1 MSTTPT
7 IVWFRLDLRL
17 DDNPALAAAV
27 KRGGPVLPVFVHAPE
42 EEGEWAP
49 GAASNVWLHQSLKS
63 LDASL
68 RKKRSRLNIL
78 KGRSQEVLEN
88 LVRET
93 GAGAVYWNRRYEPV
107 TRARDEHI
115 KAALRT
121 MGCDAMSFNGSLL
134 FEPWEI
140 ETRQGFPYQVF
151 TPFWKA
157 CLCKHDPAEPLS
169 ASRKIP
175 APERWPASFEL
186 DALQLEPRP
195 DWAGGIRDA
204 WSPGEQGAAANLE
217 RFLEIALPA
226 YTAFRDRPDAIGTS
240 RLSPY
245 LHFGEISPRQVW
257 NAIRSHLAG
266 ASEKGVNVSAEKYL
280 AELGWREFSYHL
292 LYHFP
297 QTTDENLRAQFN
309 HFPWADD
316 AQALAAWQ
324 KGRTGY
330 PIVDAGMRELWT
342 TGWMHNRVR
351 MIVASFLTKDLRS
364 HWRNGARWFWDT
376 LVDADLA
383 NNTQGWQWTA
393 GCGADAAPY
402 FRIFN
407 PVLQGER
414 YDPKGDYVRKWIP
427 ELNKLPAK
435 WIYKPWE
442 APENV
447 LTEAGV
453 TRGATYP
460 QPIVDHAQA
469 RVQALEAYGAIKGR
483 LPN

>member
-88 LVRET
+88 LVCET
-93 GAGAVYWNRRYEPV
+93 GAGAVYWNHRYEPV
-107 TRARDEHI
+107 TRARDERI

-140 ETRQGFPYQVF
+140 ETRQGDPYQVF

-157 CLCKHDPAEPLS
+157 CLCEHDTAEPLS
-169 ASRKIP
+169 APRKIP
-175 APERWPASFEL
+175 APERWPASLEL
-186 DALQLEPRP
+186 DALQLEPRS

-226 YTAFRDRPDAIGTS
+226 YNTSRDRPDAIGTS

-266 ASEKGVNVSAEKYL
+266 ASEKGANVSAEKFL
-280 AELGWREFSYHL
+280 AELRWREFSYHV

-297 QTTDENLRAQFN
+297 QMTDENLRAQFN

-316 AQALAAWQ
+316 ALALAAWQ
-324 KGRTGY
+324 NGRTGY
-330 PIVDAGMRELWT
+330 PIVDAGMRELWV
-342 TGWMHNRVR
+342 TGWIHNRVR
-351 MIVASFLTKDLRS
+351 MIVASFLTKDLRG

-393 GCGADAAPY
+393 GSGADAAPY

-427 ELNKLPAK
+427 ELNNLPAK
-435 WIYKPWE
+435 WIHKPWE

-447 LTEAGV
+447 LTDAGV

-469 RVQALEAYGAIKGR
+469 RVRALEAYGAIKGR
-483 LPN
+483 